1 MTEQIIF
8 YNMYFYLVQ
17 VLTVWDTWG
26 VVKGDTVMT
35 EQEKLER
42 LRVIARDLLGA
53 IITNK
58 YGDDAVSNTVKRVL
72 AHDLGMMIN
81 CHNEGWETA
90 LPYTDGL
97 GEHLIDWS
105 YKVNDAMLVDLAHE
119 AAKSADPR

>member
-1 MTEQIIF
+1 MNE
-8 YNMYFYLVQ
+8 N
-17 VLTVWDTWG
+17 D
-26 VVKGDTVMT
+26 
-35 EQEKLER
+35 KLER
-42 LRVIARDLLGA
+42 LRIIARDLLGA
-53 IITNK
+53 IITDK